1 MEDVKDYLLEEY
13 LKWQRDLGKR
23 GTVTAWAKFL
33 DPDGST
39 LSRAN
44 LAALMRGDNTQPSMR
59 VAYLFYEKTGNPK
72 IMEVLGYPVPNAP
85 LVDLPEAERLAILDW
100 LESVKRALDEVPDN
114 ERMAKLKTILSELP
128 DAETDIE

>member
-59 VAYLFYEKTGNPK
+59 VAYLFYEKRG
-72 IMEVLGYPVPNAP
+72 
-85 LVDLPEAERLAILDW
+85 IL
-100 LESVKRALDEVPDN
+100 K
-114 ERMAKLKTILSELP
+114 
-128 DAETDIE
+128 